1 MLAITMPVRTKP
13 AEKEAFGNTDFWI
26 KLKLITAT
34 LMALA
39 LTKLKVTRRAVKAG
53 VLNDDYPLCDLSI
66 SKVKKRNHSG

>member
-1 MLAITMPVRTKP
+1 MEARAMLAITMPVRTKP

-53 VLNDDYPLCDLSI
+53 VLNDDIRSVI
-66 SKVKKRNHSG
+66 SVFQK